1 MASQGRNGLVAE
13 DETRINW
20 ESRDV
25 VHFIILVWFEI
36 WLLAV
41 ASTANTKS
49 ETNNLNPFVES

>member
-1 MASQGRNGLVAE
+1 MASQGRNRLMAE
-13 DETRINW
+13 GETRINW

-41 ASTANTKS
+41 TFTANTQS